1 MPGDAVGTER
11 IAQVAAAVRIPVVG
25 IGGIT
30 IENAPPVIRAGA
42 AGVAV
47 ISAVMRA
54 ADPERAVRS
63 LMRG

>member
-1 MPGDAVGTER
+1 DAVGVGRMAE
-11 IAQVAAAVRIPVVG
+11 VAAAVRIPAVG

-30 IENAPPVIRAGA
+30 IHNARPVLDAGA

-54 ADPERAVRS
+54 ADPEAATRALLYRPQS
-63 LMRG
+63 